1 MGVFILAKYSYEFK
15 RKIVE
20 EYLEGACSYK
30 YLTKKYQ
37 VKSDS
42 TIRKWVNTYQTLGEE
57 GLLRCRQNKVYPVEF
72 KLEIVQSYLTSEKSY
87 QSLANQ
93 YGINNPALL
102 TRWVLDYRKYG
113 IDGLLPKQRGRPSKM
128 PKKSKKTKPS
138 LSSSADS
145 VQRLKELEE
154 ENYRLRMEND
164 ILKKFWRLRLE
175 KRKQQTKNARN

>member
-1 MGVFILAKYSYEFK
+1 M
-15 RKIVE
+15 
-20 EYLEGACSYK
+20 
-30 YLTKKYQ
+30 
-37 VKSDS
+37 
-42 TIRKWVNTYQTLGEE
+42 
-57 GLLRCRQNKVYPVEF
+57 
-72 KLEIVQSYLTSEKSY
+72 TSEKSY

-164 ILKKFWRLRLE
+164 ILKEFRRLRLE
-175 KRKQQTKNARN
+175 KRKQQTKNSRD

>member
-37 VKSDS
+37 VKSDR
-42 TIRKWVNTYQTLGEE
+42 TIRKWFNAYQTPGEE

-72 KLEIVQSYLTSEKSY
+72 KLEVVQSYLTSEKSY
-87 QSLANQ
+87 QSLTNQ
-93 YGINNPALL
+93 
-102 TRWVLDYRKYG
+102 YG

-164 ILKKFWRLRLE
+164 ILKEFRRLRLE
-175 KRKQQTKNARN
+175 KRKQQTKNSRD